1 MSEAIEGK
9 VAKILDGSNLIIN
22 VGSSHGVQPGLRL
35 IVFAPGDEVVDP
47 DTGESLGT
55 WEAVKGEIVAN
66 HVQERISICG
76 AAPPPEK
83 EDQVDPSTR
92 TLSAAMI
99 ADHMRTDSAQSRLN
113 VNKGQIDGMPK
124 VGPISVGDP
133 VRSLHSP

>member
-1 MSEAIEGK
+1 MSEVIAGK
-9 VAKILDGSNLIIN
+9 VAKILDESNLIIN
-22 VGSSHGVQPGLRL
+22 VGSTQGVQQGMRL

-47 DTGESLGT
+47 DSGESLGT

-66 HVQERISICG
+66 HVQERISIC
-76 AAPPPEK
+76 AAPPTQN
-83 EDQVDPSTR
+83 EDESDPTTR

-99 ADHMRTDSAQSRLN
+99 ADHMRTGGVQSKLN

-133 VRSLHSP
+133 VRAVQSH